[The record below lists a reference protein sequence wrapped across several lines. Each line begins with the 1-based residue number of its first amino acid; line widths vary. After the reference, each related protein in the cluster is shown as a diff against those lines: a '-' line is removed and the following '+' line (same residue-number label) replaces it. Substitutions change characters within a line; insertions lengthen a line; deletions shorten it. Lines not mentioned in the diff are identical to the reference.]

1 MSLCRAAS
9 RAWALNR
16 GWRAGAAGAAGAA
29 AGEGAE
35 AGGAAREGAAS
46 PEILGFVSFTKI
58 GTPSEKVF
66 EQVCI
71 VRVGHGQGGTAE
83 FYWGLKM

>member
-16 GWRAGAAGAAGAA
+16 GCRAGAAGTA

-66 EQVCI
+66 EQVCT
-71 VRVGHGQGGTAE
+71 VRVGHGQDGTAE
-83 FYWGLKM
+83 FYLSLKM